1 MAGFRLQAFP
11 LVAGFLATITAGLAG
26 FMLFQVEPAFRAMTR
41 LPILDFRLEGYEQA
55 DVLKLV
61 EAVKQAPEAATILR
75 SLHLGPD
82 LFFPAAFAVLAL
94 MLIARFAPGSVVFH
108 KPMTGWRLAI
118 ALAAPLLYAVS
129 DYAEN
134 IFSLMLF
141 SPAAPDA
148 DRAADLVRWLPL
160 ATRMKAMF
168 FFISLILALRFVL
181 FRDAGK
187 QNAGG

>member
-1 MAGFRLQAFP
+1 MAGFRLQVYP

-82 LFFPAAFAVLAL
+82 LFFPAAFAALAL